1 MDKSS
6 ADYNRASFRNA
17 LLRISVISVV
27 TTMTV
32 AWLFISATSML
43 SFRQYA
49 DKNLQLLAYTVSHSL
64 EAAVVFRDGN
74 AAMDTLNELGK
85 QGQFS
90 SAVVTDIKGNE
101 LAHWG
106 EGNEHEMNTDPLARA
121 VSGWL
126 FPKPVQQPILHNGVK
141 VGNITLTG
149 EDATVTDF
157 VYRSLSVLTICLLL
171 ASLVALLFTR
181 HLFSGLIAALRSM
194 TGVVHDIRAT
204 RNFSRRVPPSKINEL
219 HVFGEDFNSLLI
231 EIEKWQLREQQE
243 RDSLLKRA
251 LHDPLTGLANR
262 AAFRSAL
269 DSVLSDSARKTHT
282 ALLFMDG
289 DNFKGINDTWGHA
302 AGDEVLMAIAQRLS
316 DCAANTHLVCR
327 FGGDEFAM
335 ILENVSHDNEVQA
348 VIDAINLRMAEPI
361 DLQGGESVVMT
372 LSIGRAVASQAATA
386 EGVMEAADRSM
397 YLEKQQHHQRA
408 AS

>member
-1 MDKSS
+1 MDKFS
-6 ADYNRASFRNA
+6 AAHTRLSFRKT
-17 LLRISVISVV
+17 LVRISVISVV
-27 TTMTV
+27 TAMIV

-90 SAVVTDIKGNE
+90 SAIVTDNKGNE

-106 EGNEHEMNTDPLARA
+106 EGNDHSLRTDPLARM

-126 FPKPVQQPILHNGVK
+126 FPKPVQQPILHNGIR

-171 ASLVALLFTR
+171 ASLVALLLTR
-181 HLFSGLIAALRSM
+181 HLFGGLIAALRNM

-204 RNFSRRVPPSKINEL
+204 RNFSRRVPPSKIDEL
-219 HVFGEDFNSLLI
+219 HVFGEDFNSLLN
-231 EIEKWQLREQQE
+231 EIEKWQLREKQE

-251 LHDPLTGLANR
+251 LRDPLTGLANR

-269 DSVLSDSARKTHT
+269 ESVLSDSTRKTHT

-289 DNFKGINDTWGHA
+289 DNFKDINDTWGHA
-302 AGDEVLMAIAQRLS
+302 AGDEVLLAIARRLRG
-316 DCAANTHLVCR
+316 CAADTHLVCR

-335 ILENVSHDNEVQA
+335 IIEDISSDDDVQA
-348 VIDAINLRMAEPI
+348 VIDAINLRMAAPI
-361 DLQGGESVVMT
+361 TLNSGESVVMT
-372 LSIGRAVASQAATA
+372 LSIGRAVASQAATV
-386 EGVMEAADRSM
+386 EGIMEAADRSM
-397 YLEKQQHHQRA
+397 YQEKQQHHQRA

>member
-1 MDKSS
+1 MDKFS
-6 ADYNRASFRNA
+6 AEKSRPSFRKMLA
-17 LLRISVISVV
+17 RISVISAV
-27 TTMTV
+27 TTMIV

-64 EAAVVFRDGN
+64 EAAVVFGDGN
-74 AAMDTLNELGK
+74 AAMETLVELGK

-90 SAVVTDIKGNE
+90 SAIVADSKGKV

-106 EGNEHEMNTDPLARA
+106 QDNEHSLRADPLARL

-126 FPKPVQQPILHNGVK
+126 FPKPVQQPILHNGAEI
-141 VGNITLTG
+141 GTITLTG

-157 VYRSLSVLTICLLL
+157 VYRSLSVLTLCLLL
-171 ASLVALLFTR
+171 ASVVAFLLTR
-181 HLFSGLIAALRSM
+181 HLFSGLIAALRNM

-204 RNFSRRVPPSKINEL
+204 RNFSQRVPPSKIDEL
-219 HVFGEDFNSLLI
+219 HVFGEDFNSLLN
-231 EIEKWQLREQQE
+231 EIEKWQRREKKE

-262 AAFRSAL
+262 SAFRSAL
-269 DSVLSDSARKTHT
+269 DSVLSDSERKTHT

-289 DNFKGINDTWGHA
+289 DNFKDINDTWGHA
-302 AGDEVLMAIAQRLS
+302 AGDEVLMAIAGRLLE
-316 DCAANTHLVCR
+316 CAANTYLVCR

-335 ILENVSHDNEVQA
+335 ILDEVNHHEDIEK
-348 VIDAINLRMAEPI
+348 VIDTINMRMDEPI
-361 DLQGGESVVMT
+361 VLNSGESVVMT
-372 LSIGRAVASQAATA
+372 LSIGYAVASQAATA
-386 EGVMEAADRSM
+386 EDIMDAADRSM

-408 AS
+408 AG

>member
-1 MDKSS
+1 MDKSVPELS
-6 ADYNRASFRNA
+6 RPSFRKT
-17 LLRISVISVV
+17 LVRISVISVV

-74 AAMDTLNELGK
+74 AAMDTLRELGK

-90 SAVVTDIKGNE
+90 SATVADSNGRM

-106 EGNEHEMNTDPLARA
+106 QEEDRSLRADPLARL

-126 FPKPVQQPILHNGVK
+126 FPKPVQQPILHNGV
-141 VGNITLTG
+141 VIGSVTLTG
-149 EDATVTDF
+149 EDATVTGF
-157 VYRSLSVLTICLLL
+157 VWRSLTVLTICLLL
-171 ASLVALLFTR
+171 ASVVALLFTR
-181 HLFSGLIAALRSM
+181 HLFSGLIAALRNI

-204 RNFSRRVPPSKINEL
+204 RNFSRRVPPSRIEEL
-219 HVFGEDFNSLLI
+219 HVFGEDFNSLLT

-243 RDSLLKRA
+243 KASLLKRA

-269 DSVLSDSARKTHT
+269 ESVLSDSTRKTHT

-302 AGDEVLMAIAQRLS
+302 AGDEVLLAIAGRLKE
-316 DCAANTHLVCR
+316 CAGNTHLVCR

-335 ILENVSHDNEVQA
+335 ILEEVSHDDEVQA
-348 VIDAINLRMAEPI
+348 VIDAINLRMTEPI
-361 DLQGGESVVMT
+361 CLSAGDDVMMT
-372 LSIGRAVASQAATA
+372 LSIGRAVASQAATV
-386 EGVMEAADRSM
+386 EGIMETADRSM

>member
-1 MDKSS
+1 MDKPS
-6 ADYNRASFRNA
+6 ADYSRPSFRKA
-17 LLRISVISVV
+17 LVRISVISVV

-49 DKNLQLLAYTVSHSL
+49 DKNLQLMAHTVSYSL

-74 AAMDTLNELGK
+74 AAMETLKELGK

-90 SAVVTDIKGNE
+90 SAVVTDIRGNE
-101 LAHWG
+101 LVRWG
-106 EGNEHEMNTDPLARA
+106 QDDDSLLHKDPLGGM

-126 FPKPVQQPILHNGVK
+126 FPQPVEQPILHNGERIGTV
-141 VGNITLTG
+141 TLIG

-157 VYRSLSVLTICLLL
+157 VYRSLGVLTICLLL

-181 HLFSGLIAALRSM
+181 HLLRRLIAALKNI

-204 RNFSRRVPPSKINEL
+204 RDFSRRVPPSQINEL
-219 HVFGEDFNSLLI
+219 HLFGEDFNSLLT
-231 EIEKWQLREQQE
+231 EIEKWQQREQQE
-243 RDSLLKRA
+243 RASLLKRA

-269 DSVLSDSARKTHT
+269 ESVLSDSTRKTHT

-289 DNFKGINDTWGHA
+289 DNFKEINDTWGHA
-302 AGDEVLMAIAQRLS
+302 AGDEVLLAIAGRLS
-316 DCAANTHLVCR
+316 DCAGNTHLVCR

-335 ILENVSHDNEVQA
+335 ILENISHDDEIQA
-348 VIDAINLRMAEPI
+348 VIDDINRRMAEPI
-361 DLQGGESVVMT
+361 HLQGGERVVMT
-372 LSIGRAVASQAATA
+372 LSIGRAIVSQAATV

-408 AS
+408 VS

>member
-6 ADYNRASFRNA
+6 TEYNRPSFRNM
-17 LLRISVISVV
+17 LVRISVVSVV

-64 EAAVVFRDGN
+64 EAAVVFGDGN
-74 AAMDTLNELGK
+74 AAMSTLMELGK

-90 SAVVTDIKGNE
+90 SAIVTDMKGHE
-101 LAHWG
+101 LARWG
-106 EGNEHEMNTDPLARA
+106 QENERSLHDDLLARV

-126 FPKPVQQPILHNGVK
+126 FPKPVEQPILHNGEK
-141 VGNITLTG
+141 IGTIALTG
-149 EDATVTDF
+149 EDATVTGF

-181 HLFSGLIAALRSM
+181 HLFSGLIAALRNM

-219 HVFGEDFNSLLI
+219 NEFGEDFNSLLT
-231 EIEKWQLREQQE
+231 EIEKWQLREKKE

-262 AAFRSAL
+262 AAFHSAL
-269 DSVLSDSARKTHT
+269 DSVLSDRTRKIHT

-302 AGDEVLMAIAQRLS
+302 AGDEVLIAIAGRLR
-316 DCAANTHLVCR
+316 DCAANTHLACR

-335 ILENVSHDNEVQA
+335 ILEDISDEDDVQA
-348 VIDAINLRMAEPI
+348 VIDAIERRMAEPI
-361 DLQGGESVVMT
+361 ILHSGFVVMMT
-372 LSIGRAVASQAATA
+372 LSIGRAVACEAATA
-386 EGVMEAADRSM
+386 EGIMEAADRSM